1 MDLKPWRNPLVVVG
15 GVILFATVVASLVA
29 TASLRASL
37 AQTTVPCLI
46 GVSLIAYGRYA
57 ADERTDRFGR
67 TILRWTGYGLLTFL
81 VVGFWF
87 GVLSRTFDTSF
98 LLAIVASLGTG
109 AAVGALV
116 GLYSARLKRANED
129 LAAKNEQL
137 DQFLSVVSHDLRNP
151 LNVAEGRLEL
161 AAEECDSEHLEPI
174 DRSLDRMDTLI
185 DDLLT
190 LARQGEE
197 IEEIEPV
204 DLATVSERCW
214 DNVATADASLVVDAD
229 RTIEADRSRLQ
240 QLLENLFR
248 NAIEHGGDDVRIT
261 VGELAD
267 GFYVADDGPGISQDK
282 RGDVFESGY
291 TTASDGTG
299 FGLAIVAEI
308 VGAHGWEV
316 DVTESDEGGAR
327 FEITGVGS

>member
-1 MDLKPWRNPLVVVG
+1 MAIKPWRNPLVVVG
-15 GVILFATVVASLVA
+15 GTMLAVTVVASVVA
-29 TASLRASL
+29 TASRRAIITQASL
-37 AQTTVPCLI
+37 PVLV
-46 GVSLIAYGRYA
+46 GVGLIAYGWYA
-57 ADERTDRFGR
+57 ADERTDRFGQ
-67 TILRWTGYGLLTFL
+67 TVLQWIGYGIVAFF
-81 VVGFWF
+81 VVGYWF
-87 GVLSRTFDTSF
+87 GQVSRTFDTSF
-98 LLAIVASLGTG
+98 LLAVVGSLGTG
-109 AAVGALV
+109 AAFGATV
-116 GLYSARLKRANED
+116 GLYSARLKRSNED

-137 DQFLSVVSHDLRNP
+137 DQFLGVVSHDLRNP
-151 LNVAEGRLEL
+151 LNVAQGRLEL
-161 AAEECDSEHLEPI
+161 AAEECDSDHLEPI

-197 IEEIEPV
+197 IVETEPV

-248 NAIEHGGDDVRIT
+248 NAVEHGGDDVRIT

-267 GFYVADDGPGISQDK
+267 GFYVDDDGPGIPRDK
-282 RGDVFESGY
+282 REDVFESGY

-308 VGAHGWEV
+308 ASAHGWTI